1 MVLIRHGQSE
11 ANARRILQ
19 GHMDSPLTE
28 EGRFQAR
35 NIAQRMRNAGCSF
48 DYIYSSDLSRATETT
63 EIIVKVI
70 KANRILYTPLIREFD
85 LGIMVGKS
93 VDKMNSQD
101 RELLD
106 KIWSNPSQRIPN
118 GESLDLFIYRLR
130 TFLHLIENT
139 NPTPSSVLVVSH
151 GGVIYNLLKYL
162 IQGLPEMDE
171 WFKNCEINEI
181 VRPPKSKTWKLIVF
195 NGKRISDNS

>member
-35 NIAQRMRNAGCSF
+35 TIAQRMRITGCSF
-48 DYIYSSDLSRATETT
+48 DNIYSSDLSRAAETT

-70 KANRILYTPLIREFD
+70 KAERILYTPLLREFD
-85 LGIMVGKS
+85 LGILVGKS
-93 VDKMNSQD
+93 VDKMNPQD
-101 RELLD
+101 QELLD

-118 GESLDLFIYRLR
+118 GESLDVFVARLR
-130 TFLHLIENT
+130 TFLDLIENT
-139 NPTPSSVLVVSH
+139 NPLPSSVLVVSH
-151 GGVIYNLLKYL
+151 GGVINNLLKNL
-162 IQGLPEMDE
+162 IQDLPEMDE
-171 WFKNCEINEI
+171 WFKNCKINEI
-181 VRPPKSKTWKLIVF
+181 VRPARSKTWKLLIL
-195 NGKRISDNS
+195 NGKRISR

>member
-35 NIAQRMRNAGCSF
+35 NIAQRIRIAGCSF
-48 DYIYSSDLSRATETT
+48 DYIYSSDLSRAAETT
-63 EIIVKVI
+63 KIIVKVI
-70 KANRILYTPLIREFD
+70 KAERILYTPLLREFD
-85 LGIMVGKS
+85 LGILVGKF
-93 VDKMNSQD
+93 VDKMIPQD
-101 RELLD
+101 QELLD

-118 GESLDLFIYRLR
+118 GESLDLFVARLR

-139 NPTPSSVLVVSH
+139 NPPPSSVLVVSH
-151 GGVIYNLLKYL
+151 GGVIYNLLKNL
-162 IQGLPEMDE
+162 IQELPEMDE
-171 WFKNCEINEI
+171 WFKNCKINEI
-181 VRPPKSKTWKLIVF
+181 MRPTRSKTWKLIVL
-195 NGKRISDNS
+195 NGKRISR